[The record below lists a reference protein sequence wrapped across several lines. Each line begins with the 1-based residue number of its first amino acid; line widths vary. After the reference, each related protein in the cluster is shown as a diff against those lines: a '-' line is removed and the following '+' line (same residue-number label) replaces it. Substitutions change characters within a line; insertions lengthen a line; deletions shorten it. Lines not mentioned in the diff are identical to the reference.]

1 MAGVSGY
8 PASIDNFSASSPTNL
23 GDLDSTGRNH
33 AKRHDDLEAA
43 MEAVQAELGVD
54 PAGSASTVVT
64 RLDDLDSTI
73 SALDTT
79 VAGKIAASV
88 VTAADDLII
97 GTGAGSV
104 TNLAAGSVGYV
115 LTSGSAGLTWA
126 EAAGG
131 ATVEMSDTEPVDP
144 DNGTLWVDTD
154 STVDTFSASAYVQ
167 GDDVFAY
174 TFLLMGA

>member
-1 MAGVSGY
+1 MAGSSSY
-8 PASIDNFSASSPTNL
+8 PGALDDFAEASPTNL
-23 GDLDSTGRNH
+23 GDDDSTGRTH
-33 AKRHDDLEAA
+33 SERHDDLESA
-43 MEAVQAELGVD
+43 MEAVQGELGVD
-54 PAGSASTVVT
+54 PAGSASTVAARFT
-64 RLDDLDSTI
+64 
-73 SALDTT
+73 ALDTV

-97 GTGAGSV
+97 GSGSGSV

-131 ATVEMSDTEPVDP
+131 ATVEMSDTEPANP

-154 STVDTFSASAYVQ
+154 SDIPTFTASAYATT
-167 GDDVFAY
+167 DSLFAAQ
-174 TFLLMGA
+174 FMLMGA